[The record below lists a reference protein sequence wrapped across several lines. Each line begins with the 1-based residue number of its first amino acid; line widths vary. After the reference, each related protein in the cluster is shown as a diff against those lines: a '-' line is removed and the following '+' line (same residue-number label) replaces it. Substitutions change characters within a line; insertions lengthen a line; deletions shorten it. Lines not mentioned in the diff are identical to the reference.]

1 MKKIIILISLII
13 CAGAPFVLGG
23 FGEHYNTRTGEIV
36 CTENCWHEIGHKID
50 HQGGWISQ
58 SEEYKIA
65 VDGIVDKD
73 KSLSL
78 VYFFN
83 RDFGLYAELYAEM
96 LNMVDGDINKL
107 PVGLQQFYN
116 TELANM
122 LMDKLSNDYL
132 IP

>member
-1 MKKIIILISLII
+1 MKKIIALLLFVI
-13 CAGAPFVLGG
+13 CAGVPFFVGG
-23 FGEHYNTRTGEIV
+23 FGEHYNTWTGEIV
-36 CTENCWHEIGHKID
+36 CQDNCWHEVGHKID
-50 HQGGWISQ
+50 HQSGWVSQ

-78 VYFFN
+78 VYLFN

-96 LNMVDGDINKL
+96 LNMVDGDVNKL

-116 TELANM
+116 VELANSIM
-122 LMDKLSNDYL
+122 ESL
-132 IP
+132 